1 MFFVQILV
9 WAYSAK
15 SLLDCAKLPQSCQAD
30 PLPIELELT
39 LMYNSKPAIGRHKMF
54 GQLLLVGQFVCFLVR
69 FMLYLSSSFPSQLA
83 ASIELQGCVS
93 KTNSQGIVSEG
104 TFYV

>member
-1 MFFVQILV
+1 
-9 WAYSAK
+9 
-15 SLLDCAKLPQSCQAD
+15 
-30 PLPIELELT
+30 
-39 LMYNSKPAIGRHKMF
+39 MF